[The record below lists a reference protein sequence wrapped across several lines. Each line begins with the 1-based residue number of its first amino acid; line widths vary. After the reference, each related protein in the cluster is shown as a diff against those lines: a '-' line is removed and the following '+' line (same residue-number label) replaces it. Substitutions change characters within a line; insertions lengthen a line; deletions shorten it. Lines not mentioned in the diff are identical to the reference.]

1 MRSFQSQRFFRLLVL
16 IFLPVLSTAVW
27 SQINVTTFHYDNA
40 RTGQNT
46 QETVLTPANVNSSQF
61 GKLFTI
67 SVDGYVFAQPLYLAN
82 VENIAGGTHNVLYI
96 ATQHDS
102 LFAIDADT
110 GAILWQ
116 TSFINPA
123 GGITTLAPTDV
134 SCTDI
139 TPESGITS
147 TPVIDTSTGTLYLI
161 VKTKENGEFVQRL
174 HALDV
179 TSGAEKFDGPV
190 VIAASVNGTGD
201 GGTTVTFNSHTQH
214 NRPGL
219 LLDNGHVIIAWA
231 SYCDNPPYHGWVMS
245 YSAST
250 LAQEGVFNTSPD
262 GAMAGVWMSGDGV
275 AADANGNYYFATGNG
290 SYSGSTTNDYGDSIL
305 QLGSASNGTLPVLDW
320 FTPWDQ
326 HTLSGEDSDVGS
338 AGVLLLPDLPAG
350 SPHQQLLV
358 QMGKQGTIFLVD
370 RNQMG
375 GYCSSC
381 VDTDT
386 QIVQE
391 INNASL
397 GVWGSPAYWNG
408 NLYWSSNA
416 NGTGGGANVPS
427 NLVAFSFNA
436 GNSGLVSTAPTSQ
449 SSSVFNFGTG
459 TPVVSANGNSDGIVW
474 LLDNGKFQDKCCQV
488 LYAIDATNLSNM
500 LYSSSQAAG
509 NRDVPGGAVKFT
521 APVVANGKVYV
532 GSQLQVSA
540 YGLIT
545 DTASRLSSSL
555 NPAYVTQP
563 VTYTAMVTAQSG
575 TPTGSVTFYQGSTV
589 VATVPLSNGQA
600 IYSTSY
606 SASSSYQ
613 MSTTFTATPGT
624 NYVSG
629 TSPVLKQVV
638 SALPAVTT
646 TTLTTSSPA
655 IYVGQTVTLTATVS
669 SPFGT
674 PPNSEIVTFKSGGVV
689 IGTGSLSGGVAT
701 FTTST
706 LAAANHVLLATYP
719 GDANFKSSQSPSTTL
734 VVSKYPTTT
743 VISSNPNRS
752 SYGQAVTLTAQVTTS
767 GPSSPTGSVT
777 FLNGT
782 TSLGAKAVNGSGVA
796 TLTTKLIPL
805 GSNQLTATYGGSLV
819 SATST
824 SAPITQIVNQAT
836 VSVTLSSTLNP
847 VYVTQPVTY
856 TATVTAQS
864 GTPTGSVTFYQ
875 GSTAVAIVA
884 LSNGQAIYSTSY
896 SASGSY
902 QMTASFD
909 SSTSPV
915 LKQVVSALPAVTT
928 TTLTTSSPAIYV
940 GQTVT
945 LTATVSSTFGT
956 PPNGEIVTFK
966 SGGVVIGTGSLS
978 GGVGTFTTSTLA
990 AANHVL
996 LAIYPGD
1003 ANFKSSQ
1010 SPSTTL
1016 VVSKYPTTTVTSS
1029 NLNPANYGQA
1039 VTLTAQ
1045 VTSSALSSPTGS
1057 VTFLNG
1063 TTSLGAAAVN
1073 SSGIATL
1080 TTKLIP
1086 LGSNQLTAT
1095 YGGSLVSATS
1105 TSAPITQIVNQAVMS
1120 MTLTSTRNFCHP
1132 YCETDQQWRSAGG

>member
-46 QETVLTPANVNSSQF
+46 QETVLTQANVNSSQF

-179 TSGAEKFDGPV
+179 TSGAEKFGGPV

-201 GGTTVTFNSHTQH
+201 GGTTVAFNSHTQH

-474 LLDNGKFQDKCCQV
+474 LLDNGRFQDKCCQV

-606 SASSSYQ
+606 SASGSYQ
-613 MSTTFTATPGT
+613 MTASFG
-624 NYVSG
+624 SG

-734 VVSKYPTTT
+734 VVSKYPTAT
-743 VISSNPNRS
+743 VISSNPNPS

-796 TLTTKLIPL
+796 TLTTEQIPP
-805 GSNQLTATYGGSLV
+805 GSNQLTAAYGGSLI

-824 SAPITQIVNQAT
+824 SAPITQN
-836 VSVTLSSTLNP
+836 
-847 VYVTQPVTY
+847 
-856 TATVTAQS
+856 
-864 GTPTGSVTFYQ
+864 
-875 GSTAVAIVA
+875 
-884 LSNGQAIYSTSY
+884 
-896 SASGSY
+896 
-902 QMTASFD
+902 
-909 SSTSPV
+909 
-915 LKQVVSALPAVTT
+915 
-928 TTLTTSSPAIYV
+928 
-940 GQTVT
+940 
-945 LTATVSSTFGT
+945 
-956 PPNGEIVTFK
+956 
-966 SGGVVIGTGSLS
+966 
-978 GGVGTFTTSTLA
+978 
-990 AANHVL
+990 
-996 LAIYPGD
+996 
-1003 ANFKSSQ
+1003 
-1010 SPSTTL
+1010 
-1016 VVSKYPTTTVTSS
+1016 
-1029 NLNPANYGQA
+1029 
-1039 VTLTAQ
+1039 
-1045 VTSSALSSPTGS
+1045 
-1057 VTFLNG
+1057 
-1063 TTSLGAAAVN
+1063 
-1073 SSGIATL
+1073 
-1080 TTKLIP
+1080 
-1086 LGSNQLTAT
+1086 
-1095 YGGSLVSATS
+1095 
-1105 TSAPITQIVNQAVMS
+1105 VNQAVIS
-1120 MTLTSTRNFCHP
+1120 MTLTSTP
-1132 YCETDQQWRSAGG
+1132 YPSIVGNSVTLTAKLTSNGGLPVGSAVTFSYNGSALGTANINGTGVATFSTTALPQGSDQVTATYTESTDYGPASASLTQVVNP